1 MAKTADKKETTKK
14 TQKKTADKKAKILLI
29 VESPAKAKTIKKILG
44 DNYEIKASYGHIRD
58 FPKKVLGFDVPDF
71 NPTFEVISEKKKVV
85 KELNDCA
92 KKADI
97 IYLAPDPD
105 REGEAI
111 AWHISEVLNVKNKE
125 VLRVVFNEITQNAIR
140 EAVSSPRM
148 IDMDKVKA
156 QQTRQILDRLVG
168 YKLSPLLWEKLR
180 NYKLSA
186 GRVQSVAVK
195 LVCDREEEILAF
207 IPQEYWTITGEF
219 SSDKAKKD
227 FKAELT
233 KYKDKKIEIKN
244 EEEAKKIVKALGVDT
259 EFEVSK
265 ITKRQINKKPQPPF
279 ITSTLQ
285 RDVYN
290 KLGYPVSKVMQVAQ
304 KLYEGI
310 ELGDDTPIGLIT
322 YMRTD
327 STRISDEATEAAK
340 GFISG
345 TYGENY
351 YPKTPQD
358 YAAKKKKNVQDAH
371 EAIRPTYIDKTP
383 DSIKKFLSADQ
394 YKVYKLIWERFIA
407 SQMANALINSTNVEL
422 SANDY
427 TFKLTGSIIAFDGYM
442 KVYSSS
448 EEENEESKLIPE
460 FKEGDKAILKKI
472 DPKQHFTQP
481 PPRYTE
487 ASLVKTLEE
496 YGIGRPSTYAPII
509 SKIQQRGYVIKNERA
524 LSPTPLGKTVN
535 EQLVSHFSNIINFK
549 FTADMETKLDD
560 IADQKVEWHN
570 VLENFY
576 NPFIETLDEARKN
589 MGQVQVLSDQVCP
602 NCGKP
607 MVVRTSRW
615 KTQFLGCSGYPECKT
630 MMPMSGDN
638 KVVVEDRPSDEKCE
652 KCGSD
657 MVIKQGP
664 YGEYL
669 GCTNEECKHK
679 KKIVVKTGVKCPKCT
694 DGELIQR
701 KSRYGKIFY
710 GCSAYPNCDFALW
723 NEPIDEKCPDCGSI
737 LTKKFTKR
745 FGNNIVCSNK
755 ECSYKRP
762 LEEEQS

>member
-1 MAKTADKKETTKK
+1 MAKTAAAKKESKK
-14 TQKKTADKKAKILLI
+14 TEKKSKILLI
-29 VESPAKAKTIKKILG
+29 VESPAKAKTINKILG
-44 DNYEIKASYGHIRD
+44 SDYEIKASYGHIRD
-58 FPKKVLGFDVPDF
+58 FPKKVLGFDLKDF
-71 NPTFEVISEKKKVV
+71 TPTFEVINEKKKVV
-85 KELNDCA
+85 KELKDAA

-111 AWHISEVLNVKNKE
+111 AWHIKE
-125 VLRVVFNEITQNAIR
+125 VLDAKGKEVFRVVFNEITKNAIK
-140 EAVSSPRM
+140 EAVETPRL
-148 IDMDKVKA
+148 IDMDIVRA

-195 LVCDREEEILAF
+195 LICNREEEILAF
-207 IPQEYWTITGEF
+207 IPKEFWTISGNF
-219 SSDKAKKD
+219 SEKGHKKA
-227 FKAELT
+227 FKAELS
-233 KYKDKKIEIKN
+233 KYKNEKIEIEN
-244 EEEAKKIVKALGVDT
+244 EEQAQKIVKTLKLDT

-265 ITKRQINKKPQPPF
+265 ITKRQTNKKPQPPF

-285 RDVYN
+285 RDAYN
-290 KLGYPVSKVMQVAQ
+290 KLGYGVSKTMQIAQ

-327 STRISDEATEAAK
+327 STRISDEAKEAANE
-340 GFISG
+340 FIVKE
-345 TYGENY
+345 YGKEY
-351 YPKTPQD
+351 YPKVPND
-358 YAAKKKKNVQDAH
+358 YVKKKKNVQDAH

-383 DSIKKFLSADQ
+383 ASIKKFLSAEQ
-394 YKVYKLIWERFIA
+394 YKVYKLIWERFIS
-407 SQMANALINSTNVEL
+407 SQMANSLINSTTVEF
-422 SANDY
+422 SALDY
-427 TFKLTGSIIAFDGYM
+427 TFKLNGSTIAFDGYL
-442 KVYSSS
+442 KIYNSS
-448 EEENEESKLIPE
+448 EEEESDETKIIPE
-460 FKEGDKAILKKI
+460 FKEGDKVVLKEI

-509 SKIQQRGYVIKNERA
+509 SKIQQRGYVVKIERA
-524 LSPTPLGKTVN
+524 LAPTPLGKTVN
-535 EQLVSHFSNIINFK
+535 EQLTGHFSNIINFE
-549 FTADMETKLDD
+549 FTAEMEAKLDD
-560 IADQKVEWHN
+560 IADKKIGWTN
-570 VLENFY
+570 VLADFY
-576 NPFIETLDEARKN
+576 SPFIDTLDKARDN
-589 MGQVQVLSDQVCP
+589 MGQVQILSNEVCP

-630 MMPMSGDN
+630 MMPMSGEN
-638 KVVVEDRPSDEKCE
+638 KVVVEDRPSDEKCQ

-664 YGEYL
+664 YGDYL

-679 KKIVVKTGVKCPKCT
+679 QKIVIKTGIKCPKCGNG
-694 DGELIQR
+694 DIIQR

-710 GCSAYPNCDFALW
+710 GCDAYPNCDFAVW
-723 NEPIDEKCPDCGSI
+723 NEPIDEKCPECKSI

-745 FGNNIVCSNK
+745 YGNNIVCSNK
-755 ECSYKRP
+755 ECKYSRP
-762 LEEEQS
+762 LEE